1 MSVFNT
7 VTYIAIISSIYLFF
21 AVAFLC
27 EYKSTVVDEVNVVF
41 RCPKI
46 WNKNNRSGTGMFGFT
61 WANKWCDVVRVFN
74 EEHVQCLI
82 RVSYDVCLHYLVP
95 WSIFRIFLNH
105 NTPSLP
111 FPPLHSPRL
120 PLEVGPLNPARGSG
134 ERCKLPQRG
143 LGRSLSRILDFGAF

>member
-1 MSVFNT
+1 MLPIPSKITIFLSCLSLILSLILPLLVVFMF
-7 VTYIAIISSIYLFF
+7 FF

-46 WNKNNRSGTGMFGFT
+46 WNKNNRSFGTGMFGFT

-95 WSIFRIFLNH
+95 GSILRIFL
-105 NTPSLP
+105 TPQHSPLP

-120 PLEVGPLNPARGSG
+120 PLEVGPLNPARGSL
-134 ERCKLPQRG
+134 KIDP
-143 LGRSLSRILDFGAF
+143 A